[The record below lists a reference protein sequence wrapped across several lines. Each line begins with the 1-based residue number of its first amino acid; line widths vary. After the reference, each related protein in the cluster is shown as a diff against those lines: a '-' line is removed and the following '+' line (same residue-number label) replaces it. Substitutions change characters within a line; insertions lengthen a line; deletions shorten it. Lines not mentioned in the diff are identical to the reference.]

1 MIAMPQIKPNIAFAL
16 CIDNRDC
23 DDLEKSKVYRTLPDS
38 NASKEGYLRIIDES
52 TEDYLYP
59 ESYFVLLDL
68 PEKAQQALSMTA

>member
-1 MIAMPQIKPNIAFAL
+1 MPQTQASIAFAL

-23 DDLEKSKVYRTLPDS
+23 DDLEKGKVYRILPD
-38 NASKEGYLRIIDES
+38 NDASKEGYLRIIDES

-68 PEKAQQALSMTA
+68 PEKAQHALSMTA